1 MSDTPSRQGGEAF
14 DAVDPERAA
23 LLAELLGRIRAGD
36 RRAEQELFASTR
48 FALWMILR
56 RRGCSTVEADDLVQ
70 ETLLVA
76 LRRAREGTLYHP
88 ERFDGFLYVTAL
100 NLQRANAR
108 SERRQ
113 PPLGSIDDE
122 AEEHLHGSSDPLA
135 EIDMA
140 QRNQMLQSLLASL
153 SQPRDRELLR
163 RHYLE
168 DADKLATCE
177 ILGLDSAHYDR
188 VLFRAR
194 QRLRKLLARWL
205 E

>member
-1 MSDTPSRQGGEAF
+1 MRGTPRPVGGDAF

-23 LLAELLGRIRAGD
+23 QLTALLSRIRGGD
-36 RRAEQELFASTR
+36 REAEQELFASTR

-76 LRRAREGTLYHP
+76 LRRVREGTLDHP

-100 NLQRANAR
+100 NLQRTHVRN
-108 SERRQ
+108 ERRHSM
-113 PPLGSIDDE
+113 GSLDE
-122 AEEHLHGSSDPLA
+122 EDEEHLHGSSDPLA
-135 EIDMA
+135 EIDAM
-140 QRNQMLQSLLASL
+140 QRSQMLKTVLASL